1 MVFRFSGSQI
11 WYQFWGMKEEIGIQS
26 PNILRKLS
34 KGVSPG
40 LFRWVFIV
48 DWLLLFLFVCFFTET
63 PGTVSGLLTLHPD
76 LSSLFWE
83 RQRRDFPLQDGH
95 QEAAAFLP
103 RPTILLPINK
113 PTLAL
118 SKILL
123 FTVLLSEE
131 KKERREE
138 GKKEEKSCLSQFLDH
153 QVHLRLSVRSA
164 DLEGHATQGKGRDQN
179 KIGFL
184 LRKRKGVECY
194 PPQALTWEK
203 EGTVMTLTTLMQGR
217 RAWGDSTLKTKQKLA
232 IISQAA
238 NALRY
243 IMVIIKG
250 PNGYDSHR
258 ISTPCQGQDWGGAC
272 MPMSR

>member
-48 DWLLLFLFVCFFTET
+48 DWLLFFLFVCFFTET

-131 KKERREE
+131 KKERSEKE
-138 GKKEEKSCLSQFLDH
+138 KKEEKSCLSQFLDH
-153 QVHLRLSVRSA
+153 QVHLRLRVRSA
-164 DLEGHATQGKGRDQN
+164 DLEGHATQETRTKLDFYWESGRELN
-179 KIGFL
+179 AIRHRL
-184 LRKRKGVECY
+184 WPERKRAQLWLLLHSC
-194 PPQALTWEK
+194 K
-203 EGTVMTLTTLMQGR
+203 EEGREETV
-217 RAWGDSTLKTKQKLA
+217 
-232 IISQAA
+232 
-238 NALRY
+238 
-243 IMVIIKG
+243 
-250 PNGYDSHR
+250 H
-258 ISTPCQGQDWGGAC
+258 
-272 MPMSR
+272 

>member
-1 MVFRFSGSQI
+1 MIECSFFCRC
-11 WYQFWGMKEEIGIQS
+11 
-26 PNILRKLS
+26 
-34 KGVSPG
+34 
-40 LFRWVFIV
+40 
-48 DWLLLFLFVCFFTET
+48 CFFTET
-63 PGTVSGLLTLHPD
+63 PRTVSGLLTLHPD

-103 RPTILLPINK
+103 RPTILLPIKK

-118 SKILL
+118 SKIL

-184 LRKRKGVECY
+184 LRMLSTTGSDLRERGYSYDSYYTHARKKGV
-194 PPQALTWEK
+194 
-203 EGTVMTLTTLMQGR
+203 R
-217 RAWGDSTLKTKQKLA
+217 RQYTKNKTKACNNFSGCKCSSLH
-232 IISQAA
+232 
-238 NALRY
+238 
-243 IMVIIKG
+243 
-250 PNGYDSHR
+250 NGDHKR
-258 ISTPCQGQDWGGAC
+258 P
-272 MPMSR
+272 

>member
-1 MVFRFSGSQI
+1 MVFHFSGSQI

-26 PNILRKLS
+26 PNVLRKLS

-123 FTVLLSEE
+123 FTVL
-131 KKERREE
+131 RREE
-138 GKKEEKSCLSQFLDH
+138 GEKGGREKRGEILSFT
-153 QVHLRLSVRSA
+153 VLRPSGPSEIKSEVGWPGGTCHTR
-164 DLEGHATQGKGRDQN
+164 EG
-179 KIGFL
+179 
-184 LRKRKGVECY
+184 
-194 PPQALTWEK
+194 
-203 EGTVMTLTTLMQGR
+203 
-217 RAWGDSTLKTKQKLA
+217 
-232 IISQAA
+232 
-238 NALRY
+238 
-243 IMVIIKG
+243 
-250 PNGYDSHR
+250 
-258 ISTPCQGQDWGGAC
+258 
-272 MPMSR
+272 